1 MTQLTAENIH
11 NSGYIGGNQLT
22 LNARTDINNIGGT
35 LQGGDSLIAQA
46 GRDINS
52 ASTLGGGPGNISLDR
67 PAGIYVQNENG
78 QLGLQALHNI
88 NLTASM
94 VSNSAAGSQTQII
107 AGNDLNLQTLATTH
121 SESGSWGKATIVP

>member
-67 PAGIYVQNENG
+67 PRGFMSRMK
-78 QLGLQALHNI
+78 
-88 NLTASM
+88 TA
-94 VSNSAAGSQTQII
+94 NWGCRRYI
-107 AGNDLNLQTLATTH
+107 TL
-121 SESGSWGKATIVP
+121 I

>member
-1 MTQLTAENIH
+1 MISTAP
-11 NSGYIGGNQLT
+11 
-22 LNARTDINNIGGT
+22 AP
-35 LQGGDSLIAQA
+35 
-46 GRDINS
+46 S
-52 ASTLGGGPGNISLDR
+52 AAACNISLDR